1 LHAQFSPKR
10 GRWVYMRDG
19 VGGRDRSGGVPSGRP
34 AGGLQS
40 GRGLWLSAG
49 AQWVTSPRRGGP
61 AASFASARRP
71 SRLCGVRPH
80 ERGPSPQGQGLVPG
94 GDGQPADGR
103 GLWGETERGEGP
115 AGQRRGFRGPAALA
129 SWCAGGEGPDG
140 AARRGGRRTGGERG
154 RRDGGAT
161 AALASWCASGLGDG
175 GDWHRGVGGRAT
187 SPGGPRA
194 GRGTVRDAEGRAGVE
209 AGRRSRSSKKERK
222 RKKISW
228 PVHTDGPTHAP
239 RLGGWTERSVGL
251 YCRIWLADMSGQ
263 QPRIPKPSRT
273 LR

>member
-1 LHAQFSPKR
+1 
-10 GRWVYMRDG
+10 MRDG

-49 AQWVTSPRRGGP
+49 AQWVTSPPP
-61 AASFASARRP
+61 AAASSASARRP

-80 ERGPSPQGQGLVPG
+80 ERGPSPRGQGLVPG

-103 GLWGETERGEGP
+103 GPWGETEGGEAPPGSG
-115 AGQRRGFRGPAALA
+115 AGFGGRRRWPVGAREARDLVVRRGAEGDGQEGN
-129 SWCAGGEGPDG
+129 AGGGTVAQPRRSPVGVRSGWGTGATGTEVSG
-140 AARRGGRRTGGERG
+140 AARRR
-154 RRDGGAT
+154 
-161 AALASWCASGLGDG
+161 
-175 GDWHRGVGGRAT
+175 RGVR
-187 SPGGPRA
+187 PRA
-194 GRGTVRDAEGRAGVE
+194 GRGTVRDAEGRAGIE
-209 AGRRSRSSKKERK
+209 AGRRSRSSKRKKERK
-222 RKKISW
+222 KKEKEKHIMAR
-228 PVHTDGPTHAP
+228 PHGRTDACTST
-239 RLGGWTERSVGL
+239 GGWTERSVGL

>member
-1 LHAQFSPKR
+1 MA
-10 GRWVYMRDG
+10 
-19 VGGRDRSGGVPSGRP
+19 VGGRAVGDLPP
-34 AGGLQS
+34 A
-40 GRGLWLSAG
+40 
-49 AQWVTSPRRGGP
+49 RGGP

-103 GLWGETERGEGP
+103 GLWGETERGEAPPGS
-115 AGQRRGFRGPAALA
+115 GVGFGGRRRSPV
-129 SWCAGGEGPDG
+129 G
-140 AARRGGRRTGGERG
+140 AREARDLMARRGAEGDGQEGNAGGGTVAQPRRWPVGVRPGWGT
-154 RRDGGAT
+154 GAT
-161 AALASWCASGLGDG
+161 GTEVSGAPRDVAG
-175 GDWHRGVGGRAT
+175 GSA
-187 SPGGPRA
+187 GGPRDRQRCGGA
-194 GRGTVRDAEGRAGVE
+194 RRDRGRPAIAVIKTR
-209 AGRRSRSSKKERK
+209 KKK
-222 RKKISW
+222 KKISW

>member
-1 LHAQFSPKR
+1 
-10 GRWVYMRDG
+10 MRDG

-49 AQWVTSPRRGGP
+49 AQWVTSPPPP
-61 AASFASARRP
+61 AASSASARRP

-80 ERGPSPQGQGLVPG
+80 ERGPSPRGQGLVPG

-103 GLWGETERGEGP
+103 GPWGETEGGEAPPGSG
-115 AGQRRGFRGPAALA
+115 AGFGGRRRWPVGAREARDLVVRRGAEGDGQEGN
-129 SWCAGGEGPDG
+129 AGGGTVAQPRRWPVGVRPGWGTGATGTEVSG
-140 AARRGGRRTGGERG
+140 AARRRRGVRG
-154 RRDGGAT
+154 R
-161 AALASWCASGLGDG
+161 
-175 GDWHRGVGGRAT
+175 
-187 SPGGPRA
+187 
-194 GRGTVRDAEGRAGVE
+194 AEGPSEMRRGAPGSRQAGDR
-209 AGRRSRSSKKERK
+209 GHQKKKEK
-222 RKKISW
+222 EKKISW